1 MANWLIIGGTGRV
14 GRHLVKRLAMRGE
27 HVIVS
32 SRSIPLDQSEW
43 VQGVE
48 FVHSGDQDTGKPFLD
63 AWEKSD
69 VVVNLVGE
77 DIAQKWTPKSKK
89 EITDSRVNST
99 KMISF
104 LYKSL
109 KKNPKTWINASAV
122 GYYGSTG
129 EAANEESESGDNWL
143 AEVCRA
149 WESEVKAPDGVKTIT
164 LRIGPVLQK
173 EAGPFPKMNLP
184 YLAGF
189 GAWLGSGKQFF
200 PWIHV
205 DDVVNSIIFLEKNTE
220 SSDVFN
226 LVSPEAITQ
235 KDFCIALNE
244 AYGRPRWQMQ
254 PPIASIIVGQIV
266 KMALGNMASL
276 LLEGRE
282 VSSQKIIDA
291 GYKFKYPTAL
301 RACKSLLAK

>member
-1 MANWLIIGGTGRV
+1 MANWLIVGGTGRV

-32 SRSIPLDQSEW
+32 SRSVPLDKSEW

-63 AWEKSD
+63 AWEQSD

-77 DIAQKWTPKSKK
+77 DIAQKWTPKSQK
-89 EITDSRVNST
+89 EIMDSRVNST

-104 LYKSL
+104 LYQSL
-109 KKNPKTWINASAV
+109 KKSPKTWINASAV

-129 EAANEESESGDNWL
+129 DAASEDSESGDNWL
-143 AEVCRA
+143 AEVCEA
-149 WESEVKAPDGVKTIT
+149 WEGEIKAPKEVKTIT

-189 GAWLGSGKQFF
+189 GA
-200 PWIHV
+200 
-205 DDVVNSIIFLEKNTE
+205 
-220 SSDVFN
+220 
-226 LVSPEAITQ
+226 
-235 KDFCIALNE
+235 
-244 AYGRPRWQMQ
+244 
-254 PPIASIIVGQIV
+254 
-266 KMALGNMASL
+266 
-276 LLEGRE
+276 
-282 VSSQKIIDA
+282 
-291 GYKFKYPTAL
+291 
-301 RACKSLLAK
+301 